1 MVIGEETVVPRGIQQ
16 GITPKDPEELKREEK
31 RIPDQNPPLHEPGT
45 PSIPAESEDEEP
57 PRSLREFPLPE
68 DIESML
74 AGDAEGEPI
83 IEAPIDP
90 EPEIDEEVPGR
101 VRSGPP
107 QPPIDPEI
115 EMPIQPEPDR
125 SPGAPPDG
133 PPGFPTPDTPDP
145 DPTQG
150 RQ

>member
-1 MVIGEETVVPRGIQQ
+1 MVIGEETVVPRGIQK

-45 PSIPAESEDEEP
+45 PTMPAESDEDEEP
-57 PRSLREFPLPE
+57 RLARDFPLPE
-68 DIESML
+68 DIEAML

-83 IEAPIDP
+83 VEGPIDP
-90 EPEIDEEVPGR
+90 EPEIDEERPGR
-101 VRSGPP
+101 THSGPQ

-133 PPGFPTPDTPDP
+133 PPGFPGPDDP
-145 DPTQG
+145 EPRPVQS
-150 RQ
+150 RH